1 MSDKVQFVILQR
13 VDLMTANPTLVYEQ
27 ALERYNGGA
36 HEWRVHVVAN
46 SRPVDLTGCT
56 VSCYAARSDKKTVYV
71 KGKVSGSVASCEFDA
86 AFYAINGDVAA
97 RMELSNS
104 AGQVMAVARMCC
116 TVSQTGTDTVIDPG
130 GTIPSLD
137 NLMAL
142 LDEMASATKAAN
154 DAAAAAYAAA
164 GAAINA
170 PYIDAETQHWMT
182 WNTVAG
188 AYVDTGVMA
197 TGWKGDPGEDGD
209 DGITPHIG
217 ANGNWFV
224 GSTDT
229 GVKAQGPAGQNG
241 TGSGTVTGIR
251 IGDTVYQPDASGVVL
266 IENVGGDSLP
276 AGGAAGQI
284 LAKKTGADGD
294 AEWVDPPEGTLK
306 SVCGKE
312 ADEDGDVDLTASDVG
327 AVSIPNEDDPTYGVA
342 TGINADMLGGV
353 PASSY
358 AKKSEIP
365 AAATGL
371 PAGGSAGQVL
381 AKKSDTDGDVE
392 WKDDNAGG
400 GASYDQSL
408 NKADNV
414 TFNSVTTV
422 QPINAGKLGGK
433 EASAYVLA
441 ENFEEWTFTL
451 DDGTTVKKKVI
462 VVD

>member
-13 VDLMTANPTLVYEQ
+13 VDLMTANPTLVYDQ

-104 AGQVMAVARMCC
+104 AGRVMAVARMCC

-142 LDEMASATKAAN
+142 LDEMASATRAAN
-154 DAAAAAYAAA
+154 EAAAKANAAA
-164 GAAINA
+164 DASTHP
-170 PYIDAETQHWMT
+170 PYIDAANNHWVV
-182 WNTVAG
+182 WNVEANG
-188 AYVDTGVMA
+188 YRNTGIAA
-197 TGWKGDPGEDGD
+197 TGPMGPSGEDAP
-209 DGITPHIG
+209 IPYIG

-224 GSTDT
+224 AGADT
-229 GVKAQGPAGQNG
+229 GVKAQGPAGQN
-241 TGSGTVTGIR
+241 GTVTGIR

-284 LAKKTGADGD
+284 LAKKTGDDGD

-312 ADEDGDVDLTASDVG
+312 ADENGGVDLTASDVG
-327 AVSIPNEDDPTYGVA
+327 AVTGVKVDEQIYQPDSDGVVTLPKSGAQINDTTPSANNVYSSQKTQYELNQLSQQIPDPYTLPKASSSV
-342 TGINADMLGGV
+342 LGGV
-353 PASSY
+353 KVGS
-358 AKKSEIP
+358 
-365 AAATGL
+365 GL
-371 PAGGSAGQVL
+371 TIDVNGVL
-381 AKKSDTDGDVE
+381 SLALADGDEV
-392 WKDDNAGG
+392 
-400 GASYDQSL
+400 SY
-408 NKADNV
+408 
-414 TFNSVTTV
+414 
-422 QPINAGKLGGK
+422 
-433 EASAYVLA
+433 
-441 ENFEEWTFTL
+441 
-451 DDGTTVKKKVI
+451 
-462 VVD
+462 